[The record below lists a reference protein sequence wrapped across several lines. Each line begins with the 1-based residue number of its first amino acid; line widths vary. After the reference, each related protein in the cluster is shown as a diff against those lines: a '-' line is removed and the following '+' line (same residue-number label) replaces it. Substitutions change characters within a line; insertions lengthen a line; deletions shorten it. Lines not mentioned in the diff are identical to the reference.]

1 MELCIFQYDIALF
14 RLVFF
19 SGEHNY
25 GHSKLP
31 LSSTSIFFLR
41 LFSVLRLMFP
51 FFTVTG
57 GFWMWGIPSSP
68 SWSSQYN
75 SVTDRMLWFLTL
87 SQLWISQTCF
97 IACWIFIM
105 LYFSCG
111 KRQLLSFH
119 FKLIGINWTQHS
131 FYRQQYFWG
140 SFCLP
145 SISSSVL
152 WCCPC
157 VGPVLVSLIITTI
170 TNDWV
175 EFFLH

>member
-1 MELCIFQYDIALF
+1 
-14 RLVFF
+14 
-19 SGEHNY
+19 
-25 GHSKLP
+25 
-31 LSSTSIFFLR
+31 
-41 LFSVLRLMFP
+41 MFP

-68 SWSSQYN
+68 FWSFQYN
-75 SVTDRMLWFLTL
+75 SVTDKILWFLTL
-87 SQLWISQTCF
+87 SQLWISQTFF

-111 KRQLLSFH
+111 KRQLPSFH

-145 SISSSVL
+145 SISSCFMILSLCRTCMGFFNYNYYYQWLSRILFALTAYGFIRSVAGMHSKL
-152 WCCPC
+152 
-157 VGPVLVSLIITTI
+157 
-170 TNDWV
+170 
-175 EFFLH
+175 